1 MDNNEEAK
9 RGSGTNIKLAD
20 RLRLKAQRDV
30 TPEESLQK
38 AQLQNTLDLL
48 SRGLKIDLADLY
60 EFLQDN
66 YFEQIVPIIYAEDLS
81 RYYALEIE

>member
-38 AQLQNTLDLL
+38 A
-48 SRGLKIDLADLY
+48 
-60 EFLQDN
+60 
-66 YFEQIVPIIYAEDLS
+66 
-81 RYYALEIE
+81 